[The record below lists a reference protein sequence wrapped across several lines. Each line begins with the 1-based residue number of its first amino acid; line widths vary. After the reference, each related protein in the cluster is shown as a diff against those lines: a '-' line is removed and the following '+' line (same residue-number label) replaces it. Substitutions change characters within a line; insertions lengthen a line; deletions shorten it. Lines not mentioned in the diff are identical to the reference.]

1 MKLTSKKYWITRLPT
16 LILFLIFTF
25 LRSAGIL
32 PDDGY
37 TVTVVLLFL
46 IFWYFDAKVQQ
57 NKR

>member
-1 MKLTSKKYWITRLPT
+1 MKLASKNYWITRLPT

-32 PDDGY
+32 SDGGY
-37 TVTVVLLFL
+37 TVAVVLLFL

-57 NKR
+57 NKS

>member
-16 LILFLIFTF
+16 LILFLIFIF
-25 LRSAGIL
+25 LRGAGIL

>member
-32 PDDGY
+32 PDGCY
-37 TVTVVLLFL
+37 TVAVVLLFL

>member
-1 MKLTSKKYWITRLPT
+1 MKLASKKYWITRLPT
-16 LILFLIFTF
+16 LILFLIFIF

-32 PDDGY
+32 PDGGY
-37 TVTVVLLFL
+37 TVAVVLLFL